1 MMERVRPWLG
11 NLATPF
17 AKVLIKLKISPN
29 HITITGFVFSLL
41 AGYFYMTHHYGW
53 GGLFVILAGAMDGLD
68 GAVARMTKKASK
80 KGAFLDSVVDRLGEV
95 AIFAG
100 IVVSFTN
107 IWYQYIGIIALS
119 MNLLISYLRARGESL
134 GVDLRGIGI
143 MERGDRML
151 FVVAMSIVGYLWPSH
166 ETGFAFMLVLYLLLV
181 VITVFQRFTKVYG
194 VLEEE
199 ITVMD
204 PEKEELILET
214 ET

>member
-11 NLATPF
+11 GFATPF
-17 AKVLIKLKISPN
+17 AKILVKMHVKPN
-29 HITITGFVFSLL
+29 HLTYSGFIFSLI

-68 GAVARMTKKASK
+68 GAVARLTKSASK
-80 KGAFLDSVVDRLGEV
+80 KGAFLDSVMDRLGEV
-95 AIFAG
+95 VIFAG

-134 GVDLRGIGI
+134 GVELRGTGI

-151 FVVAMSIVGYLWPSH
+151 FVVAMSIVGYLWPTH
-166 ETGFAFMLVLYLLLV
+166 ETGFLLMLILYLVLV
-181 VITVFQRFTKVYG
+181 AFTVFQRFIKVYG

-199 ITVMD
+199 ITTT
-204 PEKEELILET
+204 EENQKEVIT
-214 ET
+214 VKNT